1 MQDKSDY
8 LIWREKDG
16 FFTALDKGGSL
27 VTWSLMTGKLL
38 YIEHQKADACDQ
50 KIAGYEVYRADKNDI
65 TYTQGF
71 YNQAHSSVQLLKTA
85 EPVRKD
91 VFEEVVSRKSCAPS
105 THELRKSFV
114 SQNDQ
119 IRITNDNQ
127 GTD

>member
-50 KIAGYEVYRADKNDI
+50 KIADYEVYRADKNDI

-71 YNQAHSSVQLLKTA
+71 YNQVHSSVQLLKTA

-91 VFEEVVSRKSCAPS
+91 VFEEAVSRKSCAPS
-105 THELRKSFV
+105 SHELRKSFV